1 MATFNRER
9 VPERVVHAKGSGAFG
24 TLPITND
31 ITQYSKVNA
40 LLNISL
46 EELFDATSEEGYQNF
61 SSVNKAV

>member
-1 MATFNRER
+1 MATFNHER

-40 LLNISL
+40 LLNMSL

-61 SSVNKAV
+61 SPVNKAV

>member
-9 VPERVVHAKGSGAFG
+9 IPERVVHAKGSGAFG

-40 LLNISL
+40 LLNMSL

-61 SSVNKAV
+61 SPVNKAV

>member
-9 VPERVVHAKGSGAFG
+9 VPERVVHAKGSRAFG

-40 LLNISL
+40 LLNMSL

-61 SSVNKAV
+61 SPVNKAV

>member
-1 MATFNRER
+1 MAKFNRER

-40 LLNISL
+40 LLNMSL

-61 SSVNKAV
+61 SPVNKAV

>member
-9 VPERVVHAKGSGAFG
+9 VPERVVHAKGSRAFG

-31 ITQYSKVNA
+31 ITQYSKVNV
-40 LLNISL
+40 LLNMSL

>member
-24 TLPITND
+24 TLTITND

-40 LLNISL
+40 LLDMSL
-46 EELFDATSEEGYQNF
+46 EELFDATSKEGYQDF